1 MRINLKTSLFVTI
14 AIASGIVVLLG
25 YFVRL
30 PIFTNLRDVFLQWA
44 VILSAVLL
52 FVGVVNLS
60 RVHWHKVKS
69 KQPGSWYSILLLVSL
84 VLTLIV
90 ALAGYWS
97 SNTSILTWLFNYVQ
111 VPIEASLMAILSV
124 VLALSVLRMMNRR
137 ISIFSLI
144 FIGTL
149 LIVLIGTISLP
160 GFEIELLRDLRSWIV
175 QVVAT
180 AGARGILLGVALGAI
195 LTGLRVILGAD
206 RPYGG

>member
-1 MRINLKTSLFVTI
+1 
-14 AIASGIVVLLG
+14 
-25 YFVRL
+25 
-30 PIFTNLRDVFLQWA
+30 
-44 VILSAVLL
+44 
-52 FVGVVNLS
+52 
-60 RVHWHKVKS
+60 
-69 KQPGSWYSILLLVSL
+69 
-84 VLTLIV
+84 
-90 ALAGYWS
+90 
-97 SNTSILTWLFNYVQ
+97 
-111 VPIEASLMAILSV
+111 MAILSV